1 MYNTLLKVDSS
12 FVAKIKKEHLFLV
25 NSMAVTATF
34 SALEPYRLNGVTV
47 TDREMGH
54 GVCTTVLELEYM
66 GLKCAG
72 KMINEVQLRQGGASY
87 TVRHFEEEC
96 RQLSQTRHPNI
107 LQFLGVHFQQG
118 VSTPIL
124 VMEFLPTNLTSCIE
138 QYGILPKEISYSILH
153 DVALGLCYLHSQT
166 PPIVHR
172 DLSSNNVLL
181 TPNMTAKI
189 CDLGVA
195 RMLNVTPLQ
204 VSWMIHRRTNPFM
217 PLEVMTIFTN
227 YDTSIDVYSY
237 GILMNHMF
245 SGRWPDS
252 PQVGPSQVDGDRLIL
267 VTEAERRE
275 VFLQAIENDHP
286 LMDLISRC
294 INNDPKCRPHASEIV
309 DRMAAMMQRFPVSF
323 FANGMEMLRR
333 VNHLEEEKRALR
345 EEGEEQVLELKQK
358 IQDKDLQILSYNTE
372 LEQVTLR
379 AETLG
384 VQNQLNEAT
393 ITRLRGEAEQLGEIC
408 HSEVEQLKLQVD
420 DLNAQNHQKEQTIL
434 NLEEEIEDEIVQL
447 SGVYHNEFE
456 QLQAQNKQTEQE
468 LKQIAEE
475 KKEIVQLNVVLSSKV
490 EQQKLQI
497 RDLNAQNQ
505 LIATTKEAVI
515 TEMKTKTVIYENQI
529 EQLEARIETNE
540 TTMHQEREEIIR
552 KREELKVQLAKER
565 ESCKRL
571 TDENNRL
578 QTELSQFLKK
588 TDSLKH
594 KMSMLEAETLRKSAT
609 IVKDES
615 ALTAR
620 AKALE
625 EKEVIITGMNEQ
637 LTRTRKQLLR
647 KQQVSRNLWLG
658 STCTLYFHVKFLGS
672 LCGFR
677 VNIEN

>member
-1 MYNTLLKVDSS
+1 MYNTPLKVDSS
-12 FVAKIKKEHLFLV
+12 FIAKIKKEHLFLV

-72 KMINEVQLRQGGASY
+72 KMINEVLLRQGGASY

-96 RQLSQTRHPNI
+96 RLLSQTRHPNI

-118 VSTPIL
+118 VPAPIL

-138 QYGILPKEISYSILH
+138 QYGVLPKEISYSILH

-166 PPIVHR
+166 PPIIHR

-189 CDLGVA
+189 SDLGVA

-252 PQVGPSQVDGDRLIL
+252 PQVGPSQVEGDQLIL

-275 VFLQAIENDHP
+275 VFLRGIGNDHP

-345 EEGEEQVLELKQK
+345 EGGEEQVLELQK
-358 IQDKDLQILSYNTE
+358 KIKDKDLQILSYNTE

-379 AETLG
+379 AENLG

-393 ITRLRGEAEQLGEIC
+393 ITRLNGEAEERQVEAEQLGEIC

-434 NLEEEIEDEIVQL
+434 NLKEEKEDEIVQL

-490 EQQKLQI
+490 EQLKLQI
-497 RDLNAQNQ
+497 RDLDAQNQ
-505 LIATTKEAVI
+505 LIATTKEAIV

-540 TTMHQEREEIIR
+540 ETMHQEREEIIR
-552 KREELKVQLAKER
+552 KREELAKER
-565 ESCKRL
+565 DSCKRL

-578 QTELSQFLKK
+578 QIELSQFLKK

-609 IVKDES
+609 IDKDES
-615 ALTAR
+615 TLTAR

-637 LTRTRKQLLR
+637 LTRTRKQLLS

-658 STCTLYFHVKFLGS
+658 STCTSTKYS
-672 LCGFR
+672 LVVCVVFA
-677 VNIEN
+677 